1 MSLRGEYKSEDDTRR
16 TFVKSIT
23 LGITQESGLALPVI
37 IIFLLLLQIIT
48 IIWNGTAN
56 AHDHK
61 NVAKVVTFCYA
72 VKSHFSN

>member
-37 IIFLLLLQIIT
+37 IIFLLLLPLPLFGTEQQMHMIT
-48 IIWNGTAN
+48 
-56 AHDHK
+56 K
-61 NVAKVVTFCYA
+61 M
-72 VKSHFSN
+72 

>member
-23 LGITQESGLALPVI
+23 LGSTQESGLALPVI
-37 IIFLLLLQIIT
+37 IFLLLLPLPLF
-48 IIWNGTAN
+48 GTAN

-61 NVAKVVTFCYA
+61 NVANVAFSYA
-72 VKSHFSN
+72 CC